1 MPGANVSDAYN
12 RELLEQQYSLWQNDP
27 HAVDSS
33 LDAFFQGLEFA
44 GHSPVSSGPETPQAT
59 LPQDVRLQVAA
70 VRLITTYRDL
80 GHLMAETDPLA
91 DGPMPELPWA
101 LSMDRFAVSEN
112 DLNGMVDT
120 SMFFGMA
127 GRETL
132 GYVLQALR
140 ETYCRSIGV
149 EYMHMQSFEQRKWL
163 ASRMEPTR
171 NRPNV
176 TRSKQFRTL
185 MTLHWAE
192 MFEQF
197 LHRKYVGQKRFSLEG
212 GETLLPI
219 LDAIVERSPS
229 LGIKE
234 IVIGMAHRGRLNV
247 LANLLQKPFEEI
259 FNEFEDMY
267 LPESTRDGDGDVKY
281 HMGFSA
287 DIKTTD
293 GGSVHLSLAANPSH
307 LEAVN
312 PVVEGR
318 VRAKQRKHGDTE
330 RFSGVPLIIH
340 GDAAMAGQGIVM
352 ETMNLANL
360 HGYRTGGTV
369 HVVVNNQIG
378 FTTQPRDA
386 RSTQYCSDVAK
397 FIQAPVFHVNGEDPE
412 ACVYAAQLALEFR
425 QEFKTDVVIDMLCYR
440 KYGHNEGD
448 EPSFTQPVM
457 YKKIMA
463 KIGIAKTYTK
473 QLVERGDMKQEEA
486 DAIDAS
492 FSARLEAALKEVK
505 SSPPRKKGM
514 KGYSGT
520 WTGLSNEYSHLPV
533 STSVRGEVLD
543 RIAERIVTVPAGF
556 EMHPKLKGILGAR
569 RDNVVGRKSIDW
581 GTAEAL
587 AYGSLVLE
595 GYPVRLSGQDSRRG
609 TFSHRH
615 AYLYDYNNGRSF
627 CPLTQLDPQQA
638 VFDVYDSCLSETGV
652 LGFEYGY
659 SLDAPDSLCMWE
671 AQFGDFANGAQV
683 IIDQFIA
690 SGESKWNRGSG
701 IVLLLPHGHE
711 GQGPEHTSARLERF
725 LQLCAEDN
733 MQVCNFTTPAQCFH
747 AFRRQVKRPF
757 RKPMIVMTPKSLL
770 RTSLSPMEDFITG
783 QFHEVIDDT
792 TVKPHEVKRVLICSG
807 KVYFDLLAKRDEA
820 KRNDVA
826 IVRLE
831 QIYPWP
837 EQQLKAVLGKY
848 PQAERVWVQEESQN
862 NGAWFFVEPRLRDM
876 GFDAKYCSRDASSS
890 PATGS
895 HHVHKI
901 EQDSLVDAALNE
913 KMPYLVVAAKK
924 GK

>member
-12 RELLEQQYSLWQNDP
+12 RELLEEQYARWQNDP
-27 HAVDSS
+27 QAVDPS
-33 LDAFFQGLEFA
+33 LDAFFRGLEFA
-44 GHSPVSSGPETPQAT
+44 GHAPNPEMPETG
-59 LPQDVRLQVAA
+59 LSIDVRLQVAA

-80 GHLMAETDPLA
+80 GHLLADTDPLA
-91 DGPMPELPWA
+91 EAPNAEMPWA
-101 LSMDRFAVSEN
+101 LSMERFAVSEA
-112 DLNGMVDT
+112 DLDVLIDP
-120 SMFFGMA
+120 SMFFGMS
-127 GRETL
+127 GRVKL
-132 GYVLQALR
+132 GFLLQALR

-149 EYMHMQSFEQRKWL
+149 EYMHIQGFEQRRWL

-171 NRPNV
+171 NRPEMP
-176 TRSKQFRTL
+176 RQKKFRTL
-185 MTLHWAE
+185 MVLHWAE

-219 LDAIVERSPS
+219 LDVIVERSPA
-229 LGIKE
+229 LGVKE
-234 IVIGMAHRGRLNV
+234 IIIGMAHRGRLNV

-293 GGSVHLSLAANPSH
+293 GGSVHLSLAPNPSH

-318 VRAKQRKHGDTE
+318 VRAKQRRHKDSE
-330 RFSGVPLIIH
+330 RITGVPLIIH
-340 GDAAMAGQGIVM
+340 GDAAIAGQGVVM

-360 HGYRTGGTV
+360 TGYRTGGTI
-369 HVVVNNQIG
+369 HLVVNNQIG

-386 RSTQYCSDVAK
+386 RSTQYCTDVAK

-412 ACVYAAQLALEFR
+412 ACVYVAQLALEYR
-425 QEFKTDVVIDMLCYR
+425 QEFRSDVVIDMLCYR

-448 EPSFTQPVM
+448 EPSFTQPLM
-457 YKKIMA
+457 YRRILA
-463 KIGIAKTYTK
+463 KIGIARTYTN
-473 QLVERGDMKQEEA
+473 QLVERGDLKQEEA

-492 FSARLEAALKEVK
+492 FQTRLDSALQEVK
-505 SSPPRKKGM
+505 GGPPRKKGM
-514 KGYSGT
+514 KGYAGT
-520 WTGLSNEYSHLPV
+520 WVGLSNAYSHEPV
-533 STSVRGEVLD
+533 ATGVRGEVLD
-543 RIAERIVTVPAGF
+543 RIAERLLAVPADF
-556 EMHPKLKGILGAR
+556 DMHPKLKGIITAR
-569 RDNVVGRKSIDW
+569 RDNVVGRKPVDW

-587 AYGSLVLE
+587 AYGSIVLE

-615 AYLYDYNNGRSF
+615 AYYTDYNNERSF
-627 CPLTQLDPQQA
+627 CPLAELDPNQA
-638 VFDVYDSCLSETGV
+638 TFFAFDSCLSENAV

-659 SLDAPDSLCMWE
+659 SLDAPDSLVIWE

-683 IIDQFIA
+683 VIDQFIA

-701 IVLLLPHGHE
+701 LVLLLPHGHE

-747 AFRRQVKRPF
+747 ALRRQVKRPF

-770 RTSLSPMEDFITG
+770 RSSLSPMEEFISG
-783 QFHEVIDDT
+783 RFREVLDDAT
-792 TVKPHEVKRVLICSG
+792 AKPELVKRVLLCSG

-820 KRNDVA
+820 QRNDIA

-837 EQQLKAVLGKY
+837 EEQLKAVLGRY
-848 PQAERVWVQEESQN
+848 SQAERVWVQEESQN
-862 NGAWFFVEPRLRDM
+862 NGAWFFVDPRLREL
-876 GFDAKYCSRDASSS
+876 GYEAKYCCRDASSS

-895 HHVHKI
+895 HRVHKF
-901 EQDSLVDAALNE
+901 EQDRLVAAALDSP
-913 KMPYLVVAAKK
+913 MPFLVSVVKK
-924 GK
+924 G

>member
-1 MPGANVSDAYN
+1 MPGANLSDAYN
-12 RELLEQQYSLWQNDP
+12 RELLEEQYALWQSDP
-27 HAVDSS
+27 HSVEPSM
-33 LDAFFQGLEFA
+33 DAFFRGLEFG
-44 GHSPVSSGPETPQAT
+44 GHLSEGIGPEAETGG
-59 LPQDVRLQVAA
+59 LPQNVRLQVAA
-70 VRLITTYRDL
+70 VRLITSYRDL
-80 GHLMAETDPLA
+80 GHLLADTDPLA
-91 DGPMPELPWA
+91 EGPAEMPWA
-101 LSMDRFAVSEN
+101 LSMERFGVSEA
-112 DLNGMVDT
+112 DLNGTVDT
-120 SMFFGMA
+120 SMFFGMQ
-127 GRETL
+127 GREKL
-132 GYVLQALR
+132 GYVMQALR

-163 ASRMEPTR
+163 ASRMERSR
-171 NRPNV
+171 NKPDMPRQ
-176 TRSKQFRTL
+176 KKFRTL

-219 LDAIVERSPS
+219 LDAIVEGSPA
-229 LGIKE
+229 LGVKE

-247 LANLLQKPFEEI
+247 LANTLQKPLEEI

-287 DIKTTD
+287 DIRTTD

-318 VRAKQRKHGDTE
+318 VRAKQRKHGDTD
-330 RFSGVPLIIH
+330 RGSGVPLLVH

-360 HGYRTGGTV
+360 HGYRTGGTI
-369 HVVVNNQIG
+369 HIVVNNQIG

-386 RSTQYCSDVAK
+386 RSTQYATDVAK

-412 ACVYAAQLALEFR
+412 ACVYVAQLALEFR
-425 QEFKTDVVIDMLCYR
+425 QEFKSDVVIDMLCYR

-448 EPSFTQPVM
+448 EPSFTQPLM
-457 YKKIMA
+457 YKKILSKM
-463 KIGIAKTYTK
+463 GIARTYTN
-473 QLVERGDMKQEEA
+473 QLVERGDLTQQEA
-486 DAIDAS
+486 DAIDAD
-492 FSARLEAALKEVK
+492 FQARLESALREVK
-505 SSPPRKKGM
+505 QSPPRKKGM
-514 KGYSGT
+514 KGYAGP
-520 WTGLSNEYSHLPV
+520 WTGLSNEYSHDPV
-533 STSVRGEVLD
+533 PTGVAGAVLD
-543 RIAERIVTVPAGF
+543 RIAEQLVTVPDGF
-556 EMHPKLKGILGAR
+556 EIHPKLKGILAAR
-569 RDNVVGRKSIDW
+569 RDNVVNRKAVDW

-615 AYLYDYNNGRSF
+615 AYYYDYNSGRSY
-627 CPLTQLDPQQA
+627 CPLANLDPKQA
-638 VFDVYDSCLSETGV
+638 ALDVFDSCLSENAV

-659 SLDAPDSLCMWE
+659 SLDAPDTLVMWE
-671 AQFGDFANGAQV
+671 AQFGDFVNGAQV
-683 IIDQFIA
+683 IIDQFIS

-701 IVLLLPHGHE
+701 IVMLLPHGHE

-770 RTSLSPMEDFITG
+770 RSSLSPVEEFISG
-783 QFHEVIDDT
+783 QFREVIDDAT
-792 TVKPHEVKRVLICSG
+792 ADPAAVKRVLICSG

-820 KRNDVA
+820 KRTDVA
-826 IVRLE
+826 IVRIE
-831 QIYPWP
+831 QLYPWP
-837 EQQLKAVLGKY
+837 EQPLKAALARYG
-848 PQAERVWVQEESQN
+848 QAEFVWVQEESQN
-862 NGAWFFVEPRLRDM
+862 NGAWFFTEPRLRDL
-876 GFDAKYCSRDASSS
+876 GFTAKLCARDASSS

-895 HHVHKI
+895 HYVHKN
-901 EQDSLVDAALNE
+901 EQEQLVAAAMDGA
-913 KMPYLVVAAKK
+913 MPYLVTAAKRK
-924 GK
+924 